1 MPDKPDLESAF
12 AVVANWFEEFFTTL
26 GPEVGESC
34 GDALRSFAELATSSS
49 KYWGEEWRQKV
60 DELDITSDR
69 LLMEFFLHYLNA
81 KNYRVGNSPDGRPSI
96 EPSEN

>member
-12 AVVANWFEEFFTTL
+12 TVVANWFEAFFETL
-26 GPEVGESC
+26 GPEVGESF
-34 GDALRSFAELATSSS
+34 GNALRSFSDLATSSH
-49 KYWGEEWRQKV
+49 KYWGEEWQQKV
-60 DELDITSDR
+60 DELDIASDR

-81 KNYRVGNSPDGRPSI
+81 KDYRVGHSPDGRINI